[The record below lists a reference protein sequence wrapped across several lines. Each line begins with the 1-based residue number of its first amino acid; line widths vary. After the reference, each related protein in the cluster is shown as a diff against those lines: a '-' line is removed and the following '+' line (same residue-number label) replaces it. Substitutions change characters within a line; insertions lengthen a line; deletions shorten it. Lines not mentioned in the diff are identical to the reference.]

1 MSLSPG
7 FDVGDSSG
15 AWQPVDSRPGRRVP
29 QWRAA
34 VRSPDRRT
42 RMAGKAKYVFIASM
56 DVDPEREAIFNEVYD
71 TEHIPLISKVPGVV
85 AARRNVLVPLKM
97 FIGGEVKTIVA
108 EGEPKY
114 SAIYELESPDV
125 LTSEAWAKA
134 VDAGRWPSEVRP
146 YTRNRRHTL
155 RKLTND

>member
-1 MSLSPG
+1 
-7 FDVGDSSG
+7 
-15 AWQPVDSRPGRRVP
+15 
-29 QWRAA
+29 
-34 VRSPDRRT
+34 
-42 RMAGKAKYVFIASM
+42 MAGKAKYVFIASM

-71 TEHIPLISKVPGVV
+71 TEHIPLITKVPGVV
-85 AARRNVLVPLKM
+85 SARRNVLVPLRM

-108 EGEPKY
+108 ESEPKY
-114 SAIYELESPDV
+114 SAIYELESPEV

-155 RKLTND
+155 RKLMND